1 MDLRTAMAK
10 AYVVIIVIL
19 FFPLVFLAGHG
30 ADRKNDDDSV
40 HYLKLLDKF
49 GGLDVPLEESF
60 DNPVDI
66 AIGEEENI
74 YVLDSNDND
83 IKVFDGGGTF
93 LKRICREGSGPGELK
108 RPWMLQLI
116 GNRIYVV
123 DANNRRIQILN
134 GDGLYENGYKVPVKF
149 GQGMAFDAQGI
160 LYLSTQG
167 IRSPHL
173 ISVYD
178 HQGNLVKEF
187 GELEGKSFDFYDF
200 TLIKDQIKR
209 GKIPDSLKND
219 LVLIIDPKGIVFAV
233 HTGLNKWKK
242 YTPEGDLLFESEIES
257 EEYHNI
263 YSDFMDQNKELEN
276 SPNIFYPLRYVNDL
290 ALDQAG
296 NLYVLLNESSQMV
309 VLVFAGDGTFK
320 EKLVGVEDSIYRIAI
335 SHKNELYALSQDTHF
350 IYKFELD

>member
-1 MDLRTAMAK
+1 MMLCF
-10 AYVVIIVIL
+10 VSHG
-19 FFPLVFLAGHG
+19 LVAGPVGERIPDETTIH
-30 ADRKNDDDSV
+30 
-40 HYLKLLDKF
+40 HLKLLDKF

-66 AIGEEENI
+66 TVGEEGNI

-83 IKVFDGGGTF
+83 IKIFDSSGTF
-93 LKRICREGSGPGELK
+93 LKSISREGSGPGELK
-108 RPWMLQLI
+108 RPWIL
-116 GNRIYVV
+116 RIVGDRIVV
-123 DANNRRIQILN
+123 ADANNRRVQIMDK
-134 GDGLYENGYKVPVKF
+134 DGVHVNGYKAPCSF
-149 GQGMAFDAQGI
+149 GKGMAFDGQGN

-167 IRSPHL
+167 MRSPSL

-178 HQGNLVKEF
+178 RQGNLVKEF

-200 TLIKDQIKR
+200 TAIKDQIKR

-233 HTGLNKWKK
+233 HTGLNEWKK